1 MVILGIIG
9 PSKSGKT
16 TLIKQLITALNPLSV
31 GVIKHS
37 HHKNIQVQDKGKDTE
52 RFRNAGAVFSIC
64 FPALKPFPEALSSV
78 GSCDVLLVEGYR
90 NSPIPKLLYAPQEHL
105 DPHWTIPKQINAQV
119 GNHQPHIKVI
129 DDNLGAIKDWVLSF
143 L

>member
-16 TLIKQLITALNPLSV
+16 TLIKQLITVLKPLSV

-37 HHKNIQVQDKGKDTE
+37 HHTTIQIQDHGKDTE
-52 RFRNAGAVFSIC
+52 KFRNAGAVFSVC
-64 FPALKPFPEALSSV
+64 FPALTTFPQALLSV
-78 GSCDVLLVEGYR
+78 EKCDILLVEGYR
-90 NSPIPKLLYAPQEHL
+90 NSPIPKLLYAPQAPL
-105 DPHWTIPKQINAQV
+105 DPQWTLPKQINAQV
-119 GNHQPHIKVI
+119 GHHQPSIKVI
-129 DDNLGAIKDWVLSF
+129 EDDLGAIKDWVLSF